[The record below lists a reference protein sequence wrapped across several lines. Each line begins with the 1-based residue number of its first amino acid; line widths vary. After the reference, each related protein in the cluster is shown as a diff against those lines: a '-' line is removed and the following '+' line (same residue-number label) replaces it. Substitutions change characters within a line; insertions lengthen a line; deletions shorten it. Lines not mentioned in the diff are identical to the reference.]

1 MNRVQSIP
9 YFNIRSESFRAGT
22 RLNYYRNVN
31 HPIRTYVKPLLALI
45 TVFLFVGCDQFT
57 KSFAEREL
65 LSSGPVRFLSGF
77 VSLQYAQNEGW
88 FLGLGSGLPYEIRAS
103 VSIGLTGI
111 VFIGFLILL
120 VTARELTL
128 FDVVAYSL
136 FIAGAMGNLIDRIFS
151 GGRVVDFLVI
161 GTPALHTGIFNGAD
175 VFILCGIFGV
185 LTRRLR
191 KPPSYRVPVEN
202 EPLDKSGA
210 A

>member
-1 MNRVQSIP
+1 M
-9 YFNIRSESFRAGT
+9 T
-22 RLNYYRNVN
+22 R
-31 HPIRTYVKPLLALI
+31 PIRTYIKPLLALS
-45 TVFLFVGCDQFT
+45 TVFLFIGCDQVT
-57 KSFAEREL
+57 KSFAERVL

-111 VFIGFLILL
+111 VLVGFLILL
-120 VTARELTL
+120 FTARELTI

-136 FIAGAMGNLIDRIFS
+136 FIAGAMGNLIDRIFCE
-151 GGRVVDFLVI
+151 GRVVDFLVI

-185 LTRRLR
+185 LTRRFR
-191 KPPSYRVPVEN
+191 KPSEFRPPLEN
-202 EPLDKSGA
+202 DQADKSVIP
-210 A
+210 